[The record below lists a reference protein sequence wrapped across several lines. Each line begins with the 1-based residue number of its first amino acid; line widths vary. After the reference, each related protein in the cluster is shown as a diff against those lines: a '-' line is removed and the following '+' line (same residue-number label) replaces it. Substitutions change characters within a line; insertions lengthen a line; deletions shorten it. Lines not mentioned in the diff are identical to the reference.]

1 MYSRKFS
8 RPESRPISKNIKYY
22 VFNDINSK
30 IISKKIITK
39 TDLLELKSFIIE
51 AYDNDGILNIK
62 DLNDM
67 QKTLILDLYNID

>member
-1 MYSRKFS
+1 LL
-8 RPESRPISKNIKYY
+8 
-22 VFNDINSK
+22 
-30 IISKKIITK
+30 KKIITK

>member
-1 MYSRKFS
+1 MVNFLYQIDNKFKS
-8 RPESRPISKNIKYY
+8 LLL
-22 VFNDINSK
+22 
-30 IISKKIITK
+30 KKIITK

>member
-1 MYSRKFS
+1 MVNFLYQIDNKFKS
-8 RPESRPISKNIKYY
+8 LL
-22 VFNDINSK
+22 
-30 IISKKIITK
+30 SKKIITK